1 MSSEE
6 LNKMSQKTRL
16 QDLPSEEIEWKYE
29 DMEKA
34 ILDNA
39 DLYDELLNKAGQEE
53 LPPQV
58 AEDMWEME
66 RKLWSQRQN
75 TNDES
80 SFKWLHS
87 GDD

>member
-80 SFKWLHS
+80 SF
-87 GDD
+87 

>member
-1 MSSEE
+1 
-6 LNKMSQKTRL
+6 MSQKTRL

-80 SFKWLHS
+80 SF
-87 GDD
+87 